1 MDTNEVSNDTNDP
14 MLQPYYSCDLSI
26 PIVNIEATSAKQA
39 EAIMQKFIDE
49 IAVVMDE
56 QVRWHEADWEIIENV
71 YDPTTGSWY
80 EQ

>member
-1 MDTNEVSNDTNDP
+1 MTQKTDT

-26 PIVNIEATSAKQA
+26 SIVNINATSKEHA

-56 QVRWHEADWEIIENV
+56 QVRWHEADWEIAENV
-71 YDPTTGSWY
+71 YDPTSGSWF

>member
-1 MDTNEVSNDTNDP
+1 MTQTISDP

-26 PIVNIEATSAKQA
+26 SIVNIDARNKYHA

-49 IAVVMDE
+49 IAKVMDTE
-56 QVRWHEADWEIIENV
+56 VRWDEADWEIAENV
-71 YDPTTGSWY
+71 YDPTSGSWL

>member
-1 MDTNEVSNDTNDP
+1 MTQTITDP

-26 PIVNIEATSAKQA
+26 SIVNIEAKHKEQA

-49 IAVVMDE
+49 IAKVMDTE
-56 QVRWHEADWEIIENV
+56 VRWDEADWEIAENV
-71 YDPTTGSWY
+71 YDPTSGSWL